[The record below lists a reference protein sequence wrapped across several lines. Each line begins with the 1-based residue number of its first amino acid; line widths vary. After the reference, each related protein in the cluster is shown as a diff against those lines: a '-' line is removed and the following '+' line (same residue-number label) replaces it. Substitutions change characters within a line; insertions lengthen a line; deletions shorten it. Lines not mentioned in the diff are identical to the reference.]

1 VAAVPRIHLRNGAAV
16 AISPTFTFSIY
27 MKAPLFLAA
36 AFALVTS
43 AALAQ
48 TVAPGTSP
56 GAQTGNPSNM
66 PSAGSTTTTTTTDQT
81 TSSNSSSMSGS
92 DRSSKRAMRKSGK
105 MKSSDG
111 SMKTKTK
118 M

>member
-1 VAAVPRIHLRNGAAV
+1 
-16 AISPTFTFSIY
+16 
-27 MKAPLFLAA
+27 MKATLILAA
-36 AFALVTS
+36 AFAFTTS

-48 TVAPGTSP
+48 TVAPGTTP

-66 PSAGSTTTTTTTDQT
+66 PSAGTTTTTTDQT
-81 TSSNSSSMSGS
+81 MNNGRMDKMSK
-92 DRSSKRAMRKSGK
+92 DRSDKKMMRKSGK

-111 SMKTKTK
+111 SMKTKAK

>member
-1 VAAVPRIHLRNGAAV
+1 
-16 AISPTFTFSIY
+16 
-27 MKAPLFLAA
+27 MKATLLLAA
-36 AFALVTS
+36 AFAFTTS

-48 TVAPGTSP
+48 TVAPGTTP

-66 PSAGSTTTTTTTDQT
+66 PSAGTNSTTAVDPT
-81 TSSNSSSMSGS
+81 SNSTRMDNMSGS
-92 DRSSKRAMRKSGK
+92 DRKAMRKSKK
-105 MKSSDG
+105 MKSHDG

>member
-1 VAAVPRIHLRNGAAV
+1 
-16 AISPTFTFSIY
+16 
-27 MKAPLFLAA
+27 MKATLLLAA
-36 AFALVTS
+36 AFALTTS

-48 TVAPGTSP
+48 TVAPGTTP

-66 PSAGSTTTTTTTDQT
+66 PSAGTTNQNT
-81 TSSNSSSMSGS
+81 NSGRMDNMSKM
-92 DRSSKRAMRKSGK
+92 DRGDKKMMRKNKK

-111 SMKTKTK
+111 SMKMKTK

>member
-1 VAAVPRIHLRNGAAV
+1 
-16 AISPTFTFSIY
+16 
-27 MKAPLFLAA
+27 MKATLLLAA
-36 AFALVTS
+36 AFACATS

-48 TVAPGTSP
+48 TVAPGTAP

-66 PSAGSTTTTTTTDQT
+66 PSAGDPSTDQQRVD
-81 TSSNSSSMSGS
+81 SNRKNAMSGTTRS
-92 DRSSKRAMRKSGK
+92 DKKMMRKSGK

>member
-1 VAAVPRIHLRNGAAV
+1 MKATILVAA
-16 AISPTFTFSIY
+16 
-27 MKAPLFLAA
+27 LA
-36 AFALVTS
+36 LTTS
-43 AALAQ
+43 AAFAQ
-48 TVAPGTSP
+48 TVAPGTTP

-81 TSSNSSSMSGS
+81 TTNSGTMNSGSMDNMSSS
-92 DRSSKRAMRKSGK
+92 DRKAMRKSKK

>member
-1 VAAVPRIHLRNGAAV
+1 
-16 AISPTFTFSIY
+16 
-27 MKAPLFLAA
+27 MKATLILAA
-36 AFALVTS
+36 AFAFTTS

-48 TVAPGTSP
+48 TVAPGTTP

-66 PSAGSTTTTTTTDQT
+66 PSAGTTTTTTDQT
-81 TSSNSSSMSGS
+81 MNNGRMDNMNNMSGS
-92 DRSSKRAMRKSGK
+92 DRKAMRKSKK
-105 MKSSDG
+105 MKSHDG

>member
-1 VAAVPRIHLRNGAAV
+1 VAAVPRIHQRNGAAV

-27 MKAPLFLAA
+27 MKSPLFLAA

-66 PSAGSTTTTTTTDQT
+66 PSAGSTTTTTTDQT
-81 TSSNSSSMSGS
+81 TSGSSSSMSGS
-92 DRSSKRAMRKSGK
+92 DRSSKRAMRKGGK

>member
-1 VAAVPRIHLRNGAAV
+1 
-16 AISPTFTFSIY
+16 
-27 MKAPLFLAA
+27 MKATLLLAA
-36 AFALVTS
+36 AFALTTS

-48 TVAPGTSP
+48 TVAPGTTP

-66 PSAGSTTTTTTTDQT
+66 PSAGTTTDQT
-81 TSSNSSSMSGS
+81 MTSGRPDNMSKM
-92 DRSSKRAMRKSGK
+92 DRGNKKMMRKNKK

-111 SMKTKTK
+111 SMKMKTK

>member
-1 VAAVPRIHLRNGAAV
+1 
-16 AISPTFTFSIY
+16 
-27 MKAPLFLAA
+27 MKATLFLAA
-36 AFALVTS
+36 AFALTTS
-43 AALAQ
+43 AAFAQ
-48 TVAPGTSP
+48 TVAPGTTP

-66 PSAGSTTTTTTTDQT
+66 PSAGDPSTNQQRVD
-81 TSSNSSSMSGS
+81 SKRMDNMNNMST
-92 DRSSKRAMRKSGK
+92 DRSDKKMMRKNGK